1 MAYRKTATGDSH
13 SRHNP
18 GSIAAFILA
27 VTAFSGRAIGLLA
40 RRLASQ
46 ISSGTILI
54 APQGHS
60 ATQMPQP
67 LQ

>member
-1 MAYRKTATGDSH
+1 MPAGW
-13 SRHNP
+13 
-18 GSIAAFILA
+18 
-27 VTAFSGRAIGLLA
+27 
-40 RRLASQ
+40 RLAWAKDLRISSVPILIAPQGHSAAHQ

-60 ATQMPQP
+60 AAQMPQP